1 MAKRKLEDLLAVV
14 EALDPS
20 KRSDEQEPP
29 SDEDLNDAREQL
41 TEALEVAAT
50 GDRPDLESAR
60 AIRAAI
66 DAIDEELSERSETL
80 EREREEAKKLLEGVR
95 PEPKAEEDAEK
106 PAGEGEEPKAD
117 EDPKPDAEKPKAE
130 EDPDPSEATKAKE
143 PVAASVNLAD
153 AIANSRRRAVER
165 VEEPEPTDVL
175 VAAVGPAQGRT
186 LGPDST
192 LQDVAGVFNQYAGQ
206 VKRGSNV
213 LVHMERVYPESRQ
226 LGLSNE
232 ENTRLIDSIAAPR
245 AITAAGG
252 ICEPLPADFSH
263 PICGDRGRPI
273 RDGLPGFRA
282 DRGGIRFQPSVTVG
296 DLSGSITVW
305 TSDTDAAPGTEEK
318 DCPRIEC
325 EDEVSAN
332 VDAIVACVTV
342 GNFQARFNP
351 EFWRSRLDLLMVDH
365 DRIAEQTLYTT
376 IETGSTQ
383 VTYAPDSGSVVNVL
397 QALDKA
403 AAGLRSRHRLNPST
417 VLRAIMPAWLQDA
430 LRAHLAS
437 QAPAGSPDLFA
448 VADAQL
454 ASFFSS
460 RRIVPI
466 WSPDVDV
473 FGTQADGA
481 LVDFPG
487 GNVDI
492 VLYPEGTWLF
502 LDGGTLDLGTEIRD
516 SALNAVNDRQAF
528 METFEQVVFRGC
540 ESLSIEVALGEDC
553 ICLAAAG

>member
-20 KRSDEQEPP
+20 KRSDEQEAP

-80 EREREEAKKLLEGVR
+80 EREREEAAKLLEGVR
-95 PEPKAEEDAEK
+95 PEPKAEEDPEK
-106 PAGEGEEPKAD
+106 AGEGEEPKPE

-130 EDPDPSEATKAKE
+130 DPADPAESKDKQ

-165 VEEPEPTDVL
+165 VEEPEPTDVI

-186 LGPDST
+186 LGPEST
-192 LQDVAGVFNQYAGQ
+192 IRDVASVFTQYAPQ

-213 LVHMERVYPESRQ
+213 LVHMEHVYPESRQ
-226 LGLSNE
+226 LGLTSE
-232 ENTRLIDSIAAPR
+232 ENTRLIDAIAAPR

-296 DLSGSITVW
+296 DLAGSITVW
-305 TSDTDAAPGTEEK
+305 TSDTDATPGTEEK

-325 EDEVSAN
+325 EEEISAN

-383 VTYAPDSGSVVNVL
+383 VTYAGGAGTVVDVL

-403 AAGLRSRHRLNPST
+403 AAGLRSRHRLNATT

-448 VADAQL
+448 IADAQL

-473 FGTQADGA
+473 FGAQGAGA

-487 GNVDI
+487 GDVDI

-540 ESLSIEVALGEDC
+540 ESLSIDVPLAEDC